1 MSCPARFITA
11 EELQSIKL
19 PVANFAEGYRT
30 DEVDVFF
37 RECVETLRNG
47 YGLSADDV
55 EQHPFTTTY
64 TGGYA
69 VNDVDLVLDRIVQ
82 TLRSRPSGS
91 HAMPM
96 GQPEGQYAQYAQP
109 VPSQYPAQQQY
120 PSVPR
125 SLASA
130 SSQPEPR
137 PASQPTVLG
146 GLLSKARKSAEKF
159 VKDNDLE
166 GKLEAGRTKAKEVLS
181 KAKSEADRIAAEDS
195 LEDRINVMR
204 EQSARAWNGIQS
216 NETVR
221 KATARMQDA
230 AQIIG
235 DSIDEARSVYEERK
249 QLRKWNAEE
258 HTAPHDRAGIKAED
272 AEPTAT
278 VEIVLEEQ
286 APTVALPTV
295 PGGAGSEPTDV
306 MAPIDVASA
315 VEPDGDANLPDEA
328 DENPLE
334 RPDPT
339 YDTLAKSDMTPALR
353 WPSDEKQNQSG
364 EQSSRHKNE
373 GNATSDVFAALLKDK
388 RGLTILIGC
397 VAALLL
403 LVGIA
408 YCASQPSGDSG
419 KNDSALTPSYSG
431 TPDSGDKDELSAPSF
446 TTIDTNALKGH
457 STKDVMEELDG
468 ENLAYNFVIDGGDGS
483 DQTSTVKMYVRNG
496 EEWTVTKARQSTTDG
511 KVTLTVRK
519 NETTSKESQQ
529 QESQQQP
536 DSDGVITTANNPEFA
551 ALLALKDPDDS
562 SVAVFAEKYKGRTIE
577 FDGNIANVRP
587 NDEHPRFLLDYT
599 LVYGG
604 DYNTDSV
611 SGPNFGFEGIT
622 WSDFHDGSVGLPA
635 FVHEG
640 QNVHIKATVDKYN
653 PDNGLFKL
661 ELVEMTAR

>member
-1 MSCPARFITA
+1 M
-11 EELQSIKL
+11 
-19 PVANFAEGYRT
+19 
-30 DEVDVFF
+30 
-37 RECVETLRNG
+37 
-47 YGLSADDV
+47 
-55 EQHPFTTTY
+55 
-64 TGGYA
+64 
-69 VNDVDLVLDRIVQ
+69 
-82 TLRSRPSGS
+82 
-91 HAMPM
+91 
-96 GQPEGQYAQYAQP
+96 
-109 VPSQYPAQQQY
+109 
-120 PSVPR
+120 
-125 SLASA
+125 
-130 SSQPEPR
+130 
-137 PASQPTVLG
+137 
-146 GLLSKARKSAEKF
+146 
-159 VKDNDLE
+159 
-166 GKLEAGRTKAKEVLS
+166 
-181 KAKSEADRIAAEDS
+181 
-195 LEDRINVMR
+195 MR

-315 VEPDGDANLPDEA
+315 VEPDGDVNLPDEA

-408 YCASQPSGDSG
+408 YCASHP
-419 KNDSALTPSYSG
+419 AIR
-431 TPDSGDKDELSAPSF
+431 E
-446 TTIDTNALKGH
+446 
-457 STKDVMEELDG
+457 
-468 ENLAYNFVIDGGDGS
+468 
-483 DQTSTVKMYVRNG
+483 
-496 EEWTVTKARQSTTDG
+496 
-511 KVTLTVRK
+511 
-519 NETTSKESQQ
+519 
-529 QESQQQP
+529 
-536 DSDGVITTANNPEFA
+536 
-551 ALLALKDPDDS
+551 
-562 SVAVFAEKYKGRTIE
+562 RTIQ
-577 FDGNIANVRP
+577 
-587 NDEHPRFLLDYT
+587 H
-599 LVYGG
+599 
-604 DYNTDSV
+604 
-611 SGPNFGFEGIT
+611 
-622 WSDFHDGSVGLPA
+622 
-635 FVHEG
+635 
-640 QNVHIKATVDKYN
+640 
-653 PDNGLFKL
+653 
-661 ELVEMTAR
+661 